1 MEEKAIEIK
10 RFTAKNDIMLNQLEK
25 KMMDKTAIEFTLLKN
40 VSYAEII
47 ELIPDKEG
55 KWKNPVRM
63 YVTKHET
70 RVGIQNLGR
79 KAIEYL
85 QIQKESMYLDILS
98 VSVNLTDGNLILK
111 MLVRTYGSKDISF
124 DGFYYFLGEKKTNVY
139 GDKGNLIVPE
149 EVKNFKI
156 TE

>member
-55 KWKNPVRM
+55 KWKN
-63 YVTKHET
+63 
-70 RVGIQNLGR
+70 QS
-79 KAIEYL
+79 EY
-85 QIQKESMYLDILS
+85 M
-98 VSVNLTDGNLILK
+98 
-111 MLVRTYGSKDISF
+111 
-124 DGFYYFLGEKKTNVY
+124 
-139 GDKGNLIVPE
+139 
-149 EVKNFKI
+149 
-156 TE
+156 